1 MTQVTFS
8 AKARQDL
15 LEIGDYIAKDSREN
29 ARRFVG
35 KLIEQCQRIAASPMG
50 YVSRE
55 DLAPGLRMAAL
66 GRYVNQPWPPTIARA
81 RTSPNSR
88 LSFSQCAPPSVLLKI
103 CPRLVTAKTNS
114 G

>member
-15 LEIGDYIAKDSREN
+15 LDIGDYIAKDSREN

-35 KLIEQCQRIAASPMG
+35 LKQA
-50 YVSRE
+50 
-55 DLAPGLRMAAL
+55 D
-66 GRYVNQPWPPTIARA
+66 QPCPPTIASA

-103 CPRLVTAKTNS
+103 
-114 G
+114 

>member
-66 GRYVNQPWPPTIARA
+66 GRYVIFFRLIDRTVRVERVLHSARDL
-81 RTSPNSR
+81 PGVLSR
-88 LSFSQCAPPSVLLKI
+88 DKKSASD
-103 CPRLVTAKTNS
+103 
-114 G
+114 